1 MRLSLILKKYSK
13 AVSVP
18 NHGIVRSKHWN
29 CVYQAM
35 DKKMRKFLTNSIEQ
49 IEKELDLFQTK

>member
-1 MRLSLILKKYSK
+1 MDFVYQ
-13 AVSVP
+13 AMDF
-18 NHGIVRSKHWN
+18 
-29 CVYQAM
+29 VYQAM